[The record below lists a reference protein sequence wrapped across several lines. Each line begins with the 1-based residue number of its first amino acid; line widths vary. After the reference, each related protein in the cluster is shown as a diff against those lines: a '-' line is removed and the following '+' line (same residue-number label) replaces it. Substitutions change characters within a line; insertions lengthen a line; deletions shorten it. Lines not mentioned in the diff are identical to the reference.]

1 LLIIS
6 DASLFSDSSEVETNH
21 IVGFD
26 LVSSI
31 SFCQILDVNI
41 IIEFLKYPVFQ
52 SQNVT
57 FHSSKIHKRDW
68 ATSGCAFSNSSNKII
83 LNHGICLMES

>member
-1 LLIIS
+1 LSTLHLNSGENLSFIAFLIIS

-57 FHSSKIHKRDW
+57 FHSSKIHKRD
-68 ATSGCAFSNSSNKII
+68 
-83 LNHGICLMES
+83 